1 MKKTLLVI
9 AISTVLTACGSGGS
23 GGSNSNNK
31 VVDTKKDTQTTNPIV
46 NNDTTKKDTTLKG
59 VVLKDISKADINKF
73 ELNGKT
79 IMLMPN
85 GFNVARFLTN
95 SGGSFNGDTLT
106 KSVSGTKYAETRFGI
121 LAPDNADVIG
131 FSQGKVTAVKDMPTK
146 NAVVKYL
153 GDFVVYENKEF
164 ETGTVD
170 IDVNFGLKNIKI
182 DAFADG
188 SDKVIKTAKGTI
200 SGNQFTVDSGKGKGQ
215 FYGSKAAELSG
226 VYKDGDIVASFGAK
240 KQ

>member
-79 IMLMPN
+79 IMLIPN

-121 LAPDNADVIG
+121 LAPKGADVVG
-131 FSQGKVTAVKDMPTK
+131 FSQGKVTALSDMPTK

-170 IDVNFGLKNIKI
+170 IDVNFGLKILRLMPLQMVRIK
-182 DAFADG
+182 
-188 SDKVIKTAKGTI
+188 
-200 SGNQFTVDSGKGKGQ
+200 
-215 FYGSKAAELSG
+215 
-226 VYKDGDIVASFGAK
+226 
-240 KQ
+240 